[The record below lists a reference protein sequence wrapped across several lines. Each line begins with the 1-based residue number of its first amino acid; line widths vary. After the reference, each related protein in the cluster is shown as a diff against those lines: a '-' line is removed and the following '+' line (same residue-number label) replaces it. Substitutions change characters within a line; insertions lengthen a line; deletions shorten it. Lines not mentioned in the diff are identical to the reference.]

1 MLNLPACSGD
11 LADLRKLNDEGY
23 TCNLGSDAVTAII
36 AAIFY
41 LGLGVTVLICPPP
54 KTQVIDCIDFKTC
67 CKDGCSEN
75 GEEACGCCGGA
86 GTMNAVE
93 NGATSTAQRRAI
105 NSGAA
110 AAPVAANNSTVTE
123 TYNED
128 DGTITIKEESINADG
143 SKTIS
148 ITTKPNPAAVSA
160 SV

>member
-41 LGLGVTVLICPPP
+41 LGLGVTVLICPTP
-54 KTQVIDCIDFKTC
+54 KTQVIDCIDFKKC

-75 GEEACGCCGGA
+75 DEDACGCCGGA

-110 AAPVAANNSTVTE
+110 AAPAAASNSTVTE
-123 TYNED
+123 TYNE